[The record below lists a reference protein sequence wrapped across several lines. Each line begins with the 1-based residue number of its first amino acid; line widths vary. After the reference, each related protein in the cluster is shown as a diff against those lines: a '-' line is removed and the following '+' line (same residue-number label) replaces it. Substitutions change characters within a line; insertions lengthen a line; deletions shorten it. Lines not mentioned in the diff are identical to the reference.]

1 MKMMKREMGSTN
13 HVPALD
19 AGPQK
24 NKRIWVSAFAIP
36 CRARERVSLLFILFA
51 ILFLSGCKSSKKVGT
66 VASGSTKA
74 HNEFFQSMEEHA
86 FKFNTMTARL
96 NAELKGGK
104 NNMSSRV
111 DLKMVRDSAFQ
122 LSVQPFLGI
131 ELFRAEFTLDSIKV
145 VDRMNKRYVAER
157 YADLKGQTPIE
168 FNFYNLQ
175 ALFTNHIF
183 LPGKQEIDPKQF
195 KRFKLNQEGSTA
207 EIKVKDTMGLLYT
220 FFADGEE
227 KLLST
232 YITDPTEKYALQWDY
247 ADFRLAEGQPF
258 PMLMDVQVLADG
270 ASQGGIAF
278 RFSRIQTNVPLKLDF
293 SIPSKYKRIT
303 FAQIIKSIT
312 NSQK

>member
-1 MKMMKREMGSTN
+1 
-13 HVPALD
+13 
-19 AGPQK
+19 
-24 NKRIWVSAFAIP
+24 
-36 CRARERVSLLFILFA
+36 
-51 ILFLSGCKSSKKVGT
+51 
-66 VASGSTKA
+66 
-74 HNEFFQSMEEHA
+74 
-86 FKFNTMTARL
+86 MTARL
-96 NAELKGGK
+96 NAELKGTK

-111 DLKMVRDSAFQ
+111 DLKMVKDSAFQ

-131 ELFRAEFTLDSIKV
+131 EVFRAEFTVDSIKV

-183 LPGKQEIDPKQF
+183 LPGQQFIEPKQF

-207 EIKVKDTMGLLYT
+207 EIRIKDSLGLLYT

-232 YITDPTEKYALQWDY
+232 YITDPSEQYALQWDY
-247 ADFRLAEGQPF
+247 ADFRVTDGQPF
-258 PMLMDVQVLADG
+258 PQLMDVNVLTNG
-270 ASQGGIAF
+270 SSQGGIAF
-278 RFSRIQTNVPLKLDF
+278 RFSRIQTNVPVNLEF
-293 SIPSKYKRIT
+293 SIPAKYKRIT
-303 FAQIIKSIT
+303 FAQILKSIS

>member
-1 MKMMKREMGSTN
+1 MRIPFLTR
-13 HVPALD
+13 VQLPALI
-19 AGPQK
+19 AVC
-24 NKRIWVSAFAIP
+24 I
-36 CRARERVSLLFILFA
+36 LLV
-51 ILFLSGCKSSKKVGT
+51 LSGCKSSKKVGT
-66 VASGSTKA
+66 VVSGGAKA
-74 HNEFFQSMEEHA
+74 HNEFFEAMEEHS
-86 FKFNTMTARL
+86 FQFNTMTARL
-96 NAELKGGK
+96 NAELKGTK

-111 DLKMVRDSAFQ
+111 DLKMVKDSAFQ

-131 ELFRAEFTLDSIKV
+131 EVFRAEFTVDSIKV

-183 LPGKQEIDPKQF
+183 LPGQQFIEPKQF

-207 EIKVKDTMGLLYT
+207 EIRIKDSLGLLYT

-232 YITDPTEKYALQWDY
+232 YITDPSEQYALQWDY
-247 ADFRLAEGQPF
+247 ADFRVTDGQPF
-258 PMLMDVQVLADG
+258 PQLMDVNVLANG
-270 ASQGGIAF
+270 SSQGGIAF
-278 RFSRIQTNVPLKLDF
+278 RFSRIQTNVPVNLEF
-293 SIPSKYKRIT
+293 SIPAKYKRIT
-303 FAQIIKSIT
+303 FAQILKSIS

>member
-1 MKMMKREMGSTN
+1 MKKMTGYIP
-13 HVPALD
+13 VPDAELQKHIKAGLAL
-19 AGPQK
+19 AL
-24 NKRIWVSAFAIP
+24 
-36 CRARERVSLLFILFA
+36 LLFLVIF
-51 ILFLSGCKSSKKVGT
+51 SGCKSSKKVGT
-66 VASGSTKA
+66 VASGGAKA
-74 HNEFFQSMEEHA
+74 HNEFFEAMEEHS
-86 FKFNTMTARL
+86 FRFNTMTARL
-96 NAELKGGK
+96 NAELKGTK

-111 DLKMVRDSAFQ
+111 DLKMVKDSAFQ

-131 ELFRAEFTLDSIKV
+131 EVFRAEFTVDSIKV

-183 LPGKQEIDPKQF
+183 LPGQQFIEPKQF

-207 EIKVKDTMGLLYT
+207 EIRIKDSLGLLYT

-232 YITDPTEKYALQWDY
+232 CITDPSEQYALQWDY
-247 ADFRLAEGQPF
+247 ADFRVTDGQPF
-258 PMLMDVQVLADG
+258 PQLMDVNVLANG
-270 ASQGGIAF
+270 SSQGGIAF
-278 RFSRIQTNVPLKLDF
+278 RFSRIQTDVPVNLEF
-293 SIPSKYKRIT
+293 SIPAKYKRIT
-303 FAQIIKSIT
+303 FAQILKSIS

>member
-1 MKMMKREMGSTN
+1 MKRMTTL
-13 HVPALD
+13 VP
-19 AGPQK
+19 
-24 NKRIWVSAFAIP
+24 AIP
-36 CRARERVSLLFILFA
+36 CQARERVSLAFILLI
-51 ILFLSGCKSSKKVGT
+51 ILFLSGCKTSKKVGT
-66 VASGSTKA
+66 VASGSAKA
-74 HNEFFQSMEEHA
+74 HNEFFESMEEHS
-86 FKFNTMTARL
+86 FQFNTMTARL
-96 NAELKGGK
+96 NAELKTAK

-131 ELFRAEFTLDSIKV
+131 EVFRAEFTVDSIKV

-183 LPGKQEIDPKQF
+183 LPGKQEIAPKQY

-232 YITDPTEKYALQWDY
+232 YITDPSEQYALQWDY
-247 ADFRLAEGQPF
+247 SDFRVTEGQPF
-258 PMLMDVQVLADG
+258 PMLMDVQVLANG
-270 ASQGGIAF
+270 SSQGGIAF
-278 RFSRIQTNVPLKLDF
+278 RFSRIQTNVPVNLDF
-293 SIPSKYKRIT
+293 SIPAKYKRIT
-303 FAQIIKSIT
+303 FAQIIKSIS
-312 NSQK
+312 NSQQ

>member
-1 MKMMKREMGSTN
+1 MRRMTT
-13 HVPALD
+13 HVPAPD

-24 NKRIWVSAFAIP
+24 NQRLKAGTFAIP
-36 CRARERVSLLFILFA
+36 CQAREWVSLAFILLI
-51 ILFLSGCKSSKKVGT
+51 ILFLSGCKTSKKVGT
-66 VASGSTKA
+66 VASGSAKA
-74 HNEFFQSMEEHA
+74 PNEFFESMEEHS
-86 FKFNTMTARL
+86 FQFNTMMARL
-96 NAELKGGK
+96 NAELKTAK

-131 ELFRAEFTLDSIKV
+131 EVFRAEFTVDSIKV

-183 LPGKQEIDPKQF
+183 LPGKQEIDPKQY

-232 YITDPTEKYALQWDY
+232 YITDPSEQYALQWDY
-247 ADFRLAEGQPF
+247 SDFRVAEGQPF
-258 PMLMDVQVLADG
+258 PMLMDVQVLANG
-270 ASQGGIAF
+270 SSQGGIAF
-278 RFSRIQTNVPLKLDF
+278 RFSRIQTNVPVNLDF
-293 SIPSKYKRIT
+293 SIPAKYKRIT
-303 FAQIIKSIT
+303 FAQIIKSIS
-312 NSQK
+312 NSQQ